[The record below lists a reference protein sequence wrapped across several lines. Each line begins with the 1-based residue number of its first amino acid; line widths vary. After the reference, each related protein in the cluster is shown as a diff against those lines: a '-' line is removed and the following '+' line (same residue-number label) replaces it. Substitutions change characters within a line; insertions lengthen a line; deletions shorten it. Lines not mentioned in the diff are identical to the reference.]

1 MVSKSNETKEIR
13 TLFSR
18 IARISI
24 LVHQARSSTTLA
36 QWAAEQVTHTSP
48 IPIWLVTR
56 WEAGLC
62 VMKVTRWEGGSC
74 VMKVTRWEGG
84 SCVMKVTRWEAGS
97 CVIKVT
103 RWEAGSCVMK
113 VTRWEA
119 GSCVIL
125 IQKTSEVLSLLRP
138 IVHDTSK
145 TAKITW
151 FILVLHWTTDVI

>member
-1 MVSKSNETKEIR
+1 MVSKSNETKEKR

-62 VMKVTRWEGGSC
+62 VIKVTRWEGGSC
-74 VMKVTRWEGG
+74 V
-84 SCVMKVTRWEAGS
+84 
-97 CVIKVT
+97 I
-103 RWEAGSCVMK
+103 K

-125 IQKTSEVLSLLRP
+125 IQKTSEVLSLLKP

-151 FILVLHWTTDVI
+151 FILVLHWAVDVIEVLYYIHGPVEYWNKPSDFCCFRCVMYNGP